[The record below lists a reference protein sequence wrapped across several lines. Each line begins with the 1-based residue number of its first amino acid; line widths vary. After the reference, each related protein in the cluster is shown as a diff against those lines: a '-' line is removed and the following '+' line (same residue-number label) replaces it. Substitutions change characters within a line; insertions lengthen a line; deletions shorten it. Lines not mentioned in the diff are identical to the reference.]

1 MVCKNCG
8 AELVEGAKF
17 CIECGSPVEAP
28 AEPEEVVEPVAAVD
42 PVVEETVAEEP
53 RESEPVDEGPE
64 AKEAPAEEPA
74 AEEPEQAAEP
84 EKPETVEPAE
94 PAAPAGPIGIPVD
107 EAAEAPKKS
116 RKPLYIAIALVA
128 ILAIAA
134 AVVFGS
140 GLFASPDKLYH
151 KAELKAFEN
160 VSDGLASSY
169 GSFVE
174 GVGESEVQLSGNAE
188 LAFDESLF
196 DLLEMGGILD
206 EDLSWLKAIRAEYTV
221 NAAKEGRSGAD
232 FKLKLNGKDIAT
244 VNGVV
249 DPDDGMVYIKVPEL
263 SDEYA
268 ELDLDDMLD
277 ELYYELPYSV
287 YSIIAQGEDEET
299 KELITDVLKAL
310 PSEGDLK
317 KLLNKYVKLA
327 VESIEGVEKSKD
339 SLSAGGVSANYTA
352 LTVKIDTDN
361 ARRIAKNVLTEME
374 KDAELKKLII
384 SVADAAG
391 EDGDDTY
398 ESFHDSIKD
407 ALDSVEDIE
416 LSKKDTVT
424 MTVYVDRK
432 GNIAGREI
440 KASGLR
446 VTMAMP
452 KDGSKVGIRLAVKTD
467 GNYLID
473 LEGDGKISG
482 SKLEAELALK
492 VYGVELAEV
501 TVNEME
507 LAKLKKGQIGAS
519 ITIKPSKAL
528 LEELDLTGAV
538 GSFAKKLRLTLLL
551 DTSDSAASVSVSLQT
566 DSSDLVKLWID
577 CKKSSGKK
585 VGAASGVD
593 VYDWL
598 DSIDAKGAKE
608 VIKRLKDAGVP
619 ADLLEELE
627 DFVDWY
633 L

>member
-1 MVCKNCG
+1 V
-8 AELVEGAKF
+8 
-17 CIECGSPVEAP
+17 
-28 AEPEEVVEPVAAVD
+28 EEV
-42 PVVEETVAEEP
+42 
-53 RESEPVDEGPE
+53 
-64 AKEAPAEEPA
+64 PAEEPV

-94 PAAPAGPIGIPVD
+94 PAAPAGPIGIPAD
-107 EAAEAPKKS
+107 AQSEAPKKS

-151 KAELKAFEN
+151 KAELKAFED

-174 GVGESEVQLSGNAE
+174 GVSESEVQLSGNAE

-249 DPDDGMVYIKVPEL
+249 DPDDELVYIKVPEL

-268 ELDLDDMLD
+268 EIDLEDILD

-310 PSEGDLK
+310 PSESEFK

-327 VESIEGVEKSKD
+327 VESIEGVEKGKD
-339 SLSAGGVSANYTA
+339 SLYAGSVSANYTA
-352 LTVKIDTDN
+352 LTVKIDTEN
-361 ARRIAKNVLTEME
+361 AQRLAKNVLTEME

-384 SVADAAG
+384 SIADAAG
-391 EDGDDTY
+391 EDGEDTY
-398 ESFHDSIKD
+398 ESFHDRIAD

-416 LSKKDTVT
+416 LSKSETVT

-452 KDGSKVGIRLAVKTD
+452 RDGSKVGIRLAVKTD
-467 GNYLID
+467 GSYLID

-482 SKLEAELALK
+482 SKLEAELTLK
-492 VYGVELAEV
+492 VYGIELAEV

-528 LEELDLTGAV
+528 LEELDLTGVA

-551 DTSDSAASVSVSLQT
+551 DTSDKAASVSVSLQT